1 MPLSE
6 KELLSEVSRIFDLN
20 ISALNFAKSNITAEY
35 AKAVEILSVSRK
47 IIVTGVG
54 KSGLVAKKIAATLS
68 SIGFKSFFLHPV
80 EALHGD
86 IGLVENGDSCILL
99 SKSGT
104 SEDIVRLVPY
114 LKSRNVKLIA
124 IVGNHNSFLAYNSD
138 VILNGT
144 VEKEACPY
152 NITPTTSTLTALAIG
167 DALAIS
173 LMVNNNITITDFA
186 KNHPLGQI
194 GKNLTLKVK
203 DLMHKDSALPIIKSN
218 SSFKDA
224 IIEISD
230 KKLGCVCVIDSN
242 LKLIGIITDGDVR
255 RMLQK
260 YDEIRNLKVEDIMTK
275 EPITIGTDVFLNE
288 ALSIMEQR
296 DSQINVLPVVDENRK
311 CVGVIRVHDI
321 IRSGI

>member
-1 MPLSE
+1 MPLTE
-6 KELLSEVSRIFDLN
+6 KELLAEVSRIFDLN
-20 ISALNFAKSNITAEY
+20 ISSLILAKSNITAEY
-35 AKAVEILSVSRK
+35 AKAVGILSKSKK

-86 IGLVENGDSCILL
+86 IGLVENGDCCILL

-104 SEDIVRLVPY
+104 SEDIIRLIPY

-124 IVGNHNSFLAYNSD
+124 IVGNSNSFLAYNSD
-138 VILNGT
+138 VIINGA

-152 NITPTTSTLTALAIG
+152 NVTPTTSTLTALAIG

-173 LMVNNNITITDFA
+173 LMLHNNIKITDFA

-203 DLMHKDSALPIIKSN
+203 DLMHKGLALPIIKSK
-218 SSFKDA
+218 SLFKDS
-224 IIEISD
+224 IIEISN
-230 KKLGCVCVIDSN
+230 KKLGCICVIDDN
-242 LKLIGIITDGDVR
+242 QKLIGIITDGDVR
-255 RMLQK
+255 RMLQEF
-260 YDEIRNLKVEDIMTK
+260 DDIRNLKVDDVMTK
-275 EPITIGTDVFLNE
+275 DPVTVGTDAFLNE

-296 DSQINVLPVVDENRK
+296 DSQINVLPVVDADKK

>member
-1 MPLSE
+1 MALSE
-6 KELLSEVSRIFDLN
+6 KELLAEVSRIFDLN
-20 ISALNFAKSNITAEY
+20 ISSLNFAKSNITDEY
-35 AKAVEILSVSRK
+35 AKAVEILSSSRK

-86 IGLVENGDSCILL
+86 IGLVENGDCCILL

-124 IVGNHNSFLAYNSD
+124 IVGNNNSYLANNSD
-138 VILNGT
+138 VIINGA

-173 LMVNNNITITDFA
+173 LMLHNNITITDFA

-194 GKNLTLKVK
+194 GKNITIKVK
-203 DLMHKDSALPIIKSN
+203 DLMHKNSALPTIKSN
-218 SSFKDA
+218 SYFRDA
-224 IIEISD
+224 IIEISN
-230 KKLGCVCVIDSN
+230 KKLGCVCVIDDN
-242 LKLIGIITDGDVR
+242 KKLIGIITDGDVR

-260 YDEIRNLKVEDIMTK
+260 FDDIRNLKVEDVMSVD
-275 EPITIGTDVFLNE
+275 PITIGFDIFLNE

-296 DSQINVLPVVDENRK
+296 DSQINVLPVVDENNK
-311 CVGVIRVHDI
+311 CVGVIRIHDI

>member
-1 MPLSE
+1 MALSE
-6 KELLSEVSRIFDLN
+6 KELLAEVSRIFDLN
-20 ISALNFAKSNITAEY
+20 ISSLQLAKSNITIEY
-35 AKAVEILSVSRK
+35 VKAVEILSSSRK
-47 IIVTGVG
+47 IIVSGVG

-86 IGLVENGDSCILL
+86 IGLVENGDCCILL

-124 IVGNHNSFLAYNSD
+124 IVGNNNSYLAYNSD
-138 VILNGT
+138 VIINGA

-173 LMVNNNITITDFA
+173 LMLHNNITIAEFS

-203 DLMHKDSALPIIKSN
+203 DLMHKNSALPTVKSN
-218 SSFKDA
+218 SHFRDA
-224 IIEISD
+224 IIEISN
-230 KKLGCVCVIDSN
+230 KKLGCVCVIDDN
-242 LKLIGIITDGDVR
+242 QKLIGIITDGDVR
-255 RMLQK
+255 RLLQK
-260 YDEIRNLKVEDIMTK
+260 FDDIRNLKIEDVMTK
-275 EPITIGTDVFLNE
+275 VPISIGPDVFLNE

-296 DSQINVLPVVDENRK
+296 DSQINVLPVVDHINI

>member
-1 MPLSE
+1 MALSE
-6 KELLSEVSRIFDLN
+6 KELLAEVSRIFDLN
-20 ISALNFAKSNITAEY
+20 ISSLNFAKSNITDEY
-35 AKAVEILSVSRK
+35 AKAVEILSSSRK

-86 IGLVENGDSCILL
+86 IGLVENGDCCILL

-124 IVGNHNSFLAYNSD
+124 IVGNNNSYLANNSD
-138 VILNGT
+138 VIINGA

-173 LMVNNNITITDFA
+173 LMLHNNITITDFA

-194 GKNLTLKVK
+194 GKNITIKVK
-203 DLMHKDSALPIIKSN
+203 DLMHKNSALPTIKTN
-218 SSFKDA
+218 SYFRDA
-224 IIEISD
+224 IIEISN
-230 KKLGCVCVIDSN
+230 KKLGCVCVIDDN
-242 LKLIGIITDGDVR
+242 KKLIGIITDGDVR

-260 YDEIRNLKVEDIMTK
+260 FDDIRNLKVEDVMSVD
-275 EPITIGTDVFLNE
+275 PITIGFDIFLNE

-296 DSQINVLPVVDENRK
+296 DSQINVLPVVDENNK
-311 CVGVIRVHDI
+311 CVGVIRIHDI

>member
-1 MPLSE
+1 MPLTE
-6 KELLSEVSRIFDLN
+6 KELLAEVSRIFDLN
-20 ISALNFAKSNITAEY
+20 ISSLILAKSNITAEY
-35 AKAVEILSVSRK
+35 AKAVGILSKSKK

-86 IGLVENGDSCILL
+86 IGLVENGDCCILL

-104 SEDIVRLVPY
+104 SEDIIRLIPY

-124 IVGNHNSFLAYNSD
+124 IVGNSNSFLAYNSD
-138 VILNGT
+138 VIINGA

-152 NITPTTSTLTALAIG
+152 NVTPTTSTLTALAIG

-173 LMVNNNITITDFA
+173 LMIHNNIKITDFA

-203 DLMHKDSALPIIKSN
+203 DLMHKGLALPIIKSK
-218 SSFKDA
+218 SLFKDS
-224 IIEISD
+224 IIEISN
-230 KKLGCVCVIDSN
+230 KKLGCICVIDDN
-242 LKLIGIITDGDVR
+242 QKLIGIITDGDVR
-255 RMLQK
+255 RMLQEF
-260 YDEIRNLKVEDIMTK
+260 DDIRNLKVDDVMTK
-275 EPITIGTDVFLNE
+275 DPVTVGTDAFLNE

-296 DSQINVLPVVDENRK
+296 DSQINVLPVVDADKK

>member
-1 MPLSE
+1 MSLSE
-6 KELLSEVSRIFDLN
+6 KELLLEVSRIFELN
-20 ISALNFAKSNITAEY
+20 ISALQLAKTKISIEY
-35 AKAVEILSVSRK
+35 AKAVELLSTSGK

-54 KSGLVAKKIAATLS
+54 KSGLIAKKIAATFS
-68 SIGFKSFFLHPV
+68 SLGFKSFFLHPV

-86 IGLVENGDSCILL
+86 IGLVENGDCCILL

-124 IVGNHNSFLAYNSD
+124 IVGNSSSFLAHNAD
-138 VILNGT
+138 IIIDGF

-152 NITPTTSTLTALAIG
+152 DITPTTSTLTALAIG

-173 LMVNNNITITDFA
+173 MMIHNNITISDFA

-194 GKNLTLKVK
+194 GKNLTLQIK
-203 DLMHKDSALPIIKSN
+203 DIMHKN
-218 SSFKDA
+218 SSLPLILSGSNFKDA
-224 IIEISD
+224 IIEISN
-230 KKLGCVCVIDSN
+230 KRLGCVCVVDDKD
-242 LKLIGIITDGDVR
+242 KLLGIITDGDVR

-260 YDEIRNLKVEDIMTK
+260 FDDIRNLKVDELMTTNPIAISSDI
-275 EPITIGTDVFLNE
+275 FLNE

-296 DSQINVLPVVDENRK
+296 DSQINVLPVVDEQQK
-311 CVGVIRVHDI
+311 CIGVIRVHDI

>member
-1 MPLSE
+1 MFACIPSVPQRTE
-6 KELLSEVSRIFDLN
+6 IASGIF
-20 ISALNFAKSNITAEY
+20 SNF
-35 AKAVEILSVSRK
+35 
-47 IIVTGVG
+47 GV
-54 KSGLVAKKIAATLS
+54 
-68 SIGFKSFFLHPV
+68 P
-80 EALHGD
+80 
-86 IGLVENGDSCILL
+86 
-99 SKSGT
+99 
-104 SEDIVRLVPY
+104 
-114 LKSRNVKLIA
+114 
-124 IVGNHNSFLAYNSD
+124 
-138 VILNGT
+138 
-144 VEKEACPY
+144 
-152 NITPTTSTLTALAIG
+152 TALLRLESKFTTNAG
-167 DALAIS
+167 CL
-173 LMVNNNITITDFA
+173 LF
-186 KNHPLGQI
+186 
-194 GKNLTLKVK
+194 
-203 DLMHKDSALPIIKSN
+203 IKSN